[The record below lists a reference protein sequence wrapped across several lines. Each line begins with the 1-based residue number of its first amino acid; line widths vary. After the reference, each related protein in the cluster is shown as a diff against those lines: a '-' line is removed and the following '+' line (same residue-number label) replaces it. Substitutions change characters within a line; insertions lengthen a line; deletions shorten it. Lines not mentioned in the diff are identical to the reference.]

1 MSSHFGSLKCSS
13 NVKCYQCT
21 LYTKIQASRKMEI
34 YPSPRPRPPA
44 PLIHSTQTTWH
55 TEDAHKMEV
64 LSIVAATEDT
74 EDTWSLSSSRSF
86 HSYWEG
92 QGRLKT
98 EDCIFKNSVRD
109 YLTSLGSG
117 KVKVSA
123 FILKLFL
130 CRMLYGSELYNIN
143 DYVVSEF
150 RRNQRGLEV
159 IWFQEGRGA
168 CWW

>member
-1 MSSHFGSLKCSS
+1 MK
-13 NVKCYQCT
+13 
-21 LYTKIQASRKMEI
+21 
-34 YPSPRPRPPA
+34 
-44 PLIHSTQTTWH
+44 
-55 TEDAHKMEV
+55 V

-74 EDTWSLSSSRSF
+74 EDTWSLSSRSF

-98 EDCIFKNSVRD
+98 EDYIFKNSVRD

-123 FILKLFL
+123 FILNLFL
-130 CRMLYGSELYNIN
+130 CRMLYGSELYSIN

-150 RRNQRGLEV
+150 RRNQ
-159 IWFQEGRGA
+159 
-168 CWW
+168 